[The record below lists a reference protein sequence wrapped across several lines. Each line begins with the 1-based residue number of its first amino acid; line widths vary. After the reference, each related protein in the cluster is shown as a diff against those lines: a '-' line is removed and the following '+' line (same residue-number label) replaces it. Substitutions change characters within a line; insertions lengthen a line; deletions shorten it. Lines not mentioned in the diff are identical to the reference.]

1 MPNDPVTGPFESF
14 SDFCKREDPEY
25 KKGKNGQFQCPCCL
39 NYTLDGVAQYDI
51 CPVCFWEDDG
61 TTSEHGFSPN
71 GIPLSEGQENFKAI
85 GACREHDLPHVR
97 AAEPHEKEHAD

>member
-1 MPNDPVTGPFESF
+1 MSNNDPISGDF
-14 SDFCKREDPEY
+14 SDFHDFCHRPDPIY

-39 NYTLDGVAQYDI
+39 FFTLGDVAHYDI

-71 GIPLSEGQENFKAI
+71 GISLSEGQINYKKFGSSKERDLKYV
-85 GACREHDLPHVR
+85 REPLTS
-97 AAEPHEKEHAD
+97 EKE